1 MHEQPRAVKIQ
12 QHIVGRQVCGG
23 DCKASVG
30 LELAECRQ
38 CLSVAAHNLDAF
50 ELAEP
55 CAASDLHQSH
65 MSNIL
70 AQRHDMYSALQCA
83 CTCARLCAETAGL
96 RAEPGGAHEVQGCG
110 VDMCLA
116 ILRHS
121 QFEMRYACG
130 AWSGMPG
137 MVRGFCAKS
146 VLSRG
151 GFGGDAWRAAAESA
165 RWKPDADA
173 SDLRL
178 LARMDEAA
186 AMPSA
191 EDRDV
196 WEAALVRKDDPEG
209 QNSGAAALRLVGALR
224 RCRASS
230 PSASAPL
237 CSDCMSTRPMR
248 PA

>member
-1 MHEQPRAVKIQ
+1 
-12 QHIVGRQVCGG
+12 
-23 DCKASVG
+23 
-30 LELAECRQ
+30 
-38 CLSVAAHNLDAF
+38 
-50 ELAEP
+50 
-55 CAASDLHQSH
+55 
-65 MSNIL
+65 
-70 AQRHDMYSALQCA
+70 
-83 CTCARLCAETAGL
+83 
-96 RAEPGGAHEVQGCG
+96 
-110 VDMCLA
+110 
-116 ILRHS
+116 
-121 QFEMRYACG
+121 
-130 AWSGMPG
+130 MPG

-151 GFGGDAWRAAAESA
+151 GFGGDAWRGAAESA

-178 LARMDEAA
+178 LARMDEVA

-209 QNSGAAALRLVGALR
+209 QNSGAAAVRLVGALEL
-224 RCRASS
+224 CRGSS